1 MRAVLHKTVS
11 IVGPDGDAVHYP
23 VKPFGFGQLR
33 DRLESYRD
41 LHRRISSIGSGSD
54 ADQEQWPEN

>member
-1 MRAVLHKTVS
+1 
-11 IVGPDGDAVHYP
+11 VHYLL
-23 VKPFGFGQLR
+23 KPFGFGQLR

-41 LHRRISSIGSGSD
+41 LRRRISSIGSGSE